1 MTLPVP
7 TIPMV
12 NAGLLYV
19 NSLGV
24 SPGVINADALSCATL
39 SIAAGQARDSTD
51 TNDITVSA
59 TVILDPSTKG
69 VVNGIDT
76 GVLAATT
83 LYYVWAIG
91 DSTNYNAGGS
101 LLSLS
106 STSPLLP
113 VGYDMARRIG
123 TVLTNA
129 AGTRFLNFIQRGNG
143 SGRYTYYAV
152 PLATLVAAGTSTA
165 FADVVLTTW
174 VPPTASHAIIVSALT
189 ADAANTRTVVYSAD
203 RSTTIAA
210 AGSAGEIIQSSMG
223 FAAASGIASA
233 TLTVPCTSAAGV
245 QTIQY
250 AVPVV
255 VGATAVAVSV
265 SGFIDQL

>member
-19 NSLGV
+19 NNLQV
-24 SPGVINADALSCATL
+24 SPGTINADLLSCATL
-39 SIAAGQARDSTD
+39 SIAAGQCRDSTD
-51 TNDITVSA
+51 TNDITVSSA
-59 TVILDPSTKG
+59 VTLDPSTKG

-91 DSTNYNAGGS
+91 DSTGYNAGGS

-152 PLATLVAAGTSTA
+152 PLATAIAAGASTA
-165 FADVVLTTW
+165 FATVTLTTW
-174 VPPTASHAIIVSALT
+174 VPPTASHVLIVSALT
-189 ADAANTRTVVYSAD
+189 ADGGGVRTVVYSAD
-203 RSTTIAA
+203 ASTTIAA
-210 AGSAGEIIQSSMG
+210 AATAGEIIMSAHTSTVVT
-223 FAAASGIASA
+223 A
-233 TLTVPCTSAAGV
+233 TLMVPCTSAAGV

-250 AVPVV
+250 AVSN
-255 VGATAVAVSV
+255 ALAAVAVSV
-265 SGFIDQL
+265 SGFLDQL